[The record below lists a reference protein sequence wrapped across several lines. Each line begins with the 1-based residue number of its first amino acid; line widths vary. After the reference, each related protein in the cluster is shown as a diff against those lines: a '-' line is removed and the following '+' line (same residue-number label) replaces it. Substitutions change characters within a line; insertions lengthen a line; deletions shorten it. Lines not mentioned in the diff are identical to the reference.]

1 MDAAVPATTLGNT
14 DIVNQ
19 NKKGKAGEV
28 SLYGEPLGGGLSRGH
43 WSDSVTEQP
52 WSLGCK

>member
-28 SLYGEPLGGGLSRGH
+28 SLCGEPLGGGLSRGH